1 MANRKLGEKM
11 KIRNIII
18 SFVVGVLAT
27 MGIGM
32 VLLSAE
38 HVVLVPV
45 VKYERLTSMDEKYK
59 KAESIKEELL
69 DNFYLEITEE
79 EIETGM
85 YRGMFEATGDK
96 YSRYFTEEELKAYN
110 ESTSGN
116 YVGIGVLSDVA
127 DGDIHVTRVFPN
139 SPAEKAGILAGD
151 YIIEVDGET
160 LEENGYEHL
169 IDVMLGEEDTK
180 IEVIVKRDDEII
192 AFNLKR
198 GKVEVPFV
206 SSSIIDDMGYI
217 YIYQFGTD
225 VAKEFNTHL
234 KDLKRQGIEGLI
246 IDVRDNPGG
255 LVSES
260 TDIADVLMGSGTII
274 YTLDNK
280 DNKRMYKS
288 DASKLDIPVVFLA
301 NEKSAS
307 ASEILLGAIQD
318 TQIAPIVG
326 VETFG
331 KGIVQ
336 GITNLRDGSGY
347 KITYSQYFT
356 PNDNII
362 HEVGVTP
369 DYIVEYEGSINGE
382 SPNLEEDT
390 QLIKGLEVLKG
401 LILSN

>member
-1 MANRKLGEKM
+1 M

-110 ESTSGN
+110 QSTSGN

-180 IEVIVKRDDEII
+180 IEVIVKRDEEII
-192 AFNLKR
+192 TFNLKR

-206 SSSIIDDMGYI
+206 SSSIIDDIGYI

-255 LVSES
+255 LVNES
-260 TDIADVLMGSGTII
+260 TDIADVLMGSGIII

-307 ASEILLGAIQD
+307 ASEILLGAVQD
-318 TQIAPIVG
+318 TQIGPIVG

-382 SPNLEEDT
+382 TPNLEEDT

>member
-1 MANRKLGEKM
+1 M

-79 EIETGM
+79 DIEIGM

-96 YSRYFTEEELKAYN
+96 YSRYFTKEELKAYN
-110 ESTSGN
+110 DSTNGN
-116 YVGIGVLSDVA
+116 YVGIGVLSDVSE
-127 DGDIHVTRVFPN
+127 GDIHVTRVFPG

-151 YIIEVDGET
+151 YIIEVDGDT
-160 LEENGYEHL
+160 LEEYGYEHL
-169 IDVMLGEEDTK
+169 INVMLGEEGTE
-180 IEVIVKRDDEII
+180 IEVVVKRDDEII
-192 AFNLKR
+192 TFNLER

-206 SSSIIDDMGYI
+206 SSTVIDDIGYI
-217 YIYQFGTD
+217 YLYQFGTD
-225 VAKEFNTHL
+225 VSKEFNTHL
-234 KDLKRQGIEGLI
+234 KDLQRQDIKGLI

-255 LVSES
+255 LVHES
-260 TDIADVLMGSGTII
+260 TEIADVLMGSGTII

-280 DNKRMYKS
+280 DNKRTYKS

-301 NEKSAS
+301 NESSAS
-307 ASEILLGAIQD
+307 ASEILLGAVQD
-318 TQIAPIVG
+318 TQIGPVIG

-347 KITYSQYFT
+347 KITYSQYYT

-369 DYIVEYEGSINGE
+369 DYIIEYEGIINGE

-390 QLIKGLEVLKG
+390 QLIKGIEVLRE
-401 LILSN
+401 LILSK

>member
-1 MANRKLGEKM
+1 M

>member
-1 MANRKLGEKM
+1 M
-11 KIRNIII
+11 KIRNIVI

-45 VKYERLTSMDEKYK
+45 VKYERLTSMDEQYK

-79 EIETGM
+79 DIETGM

-96 YSRYFTEEELKAYN
+96 YSRYFTKEELKAYN
-110 ESTSGN
+110 DSTNGN

-127 DGDIHVTRVFPN
+127 EGDIHVTRVFPN
-139 SPAEKAGILAGD
+139 SPAEKAGLLAGD
-151 YIIEVDGET
+151 YIIEVDGAT
-160 LEENGYEHL
+160 IEEHGYEHL
-169 IDVMLGEEDTK
+169 IDVMLGEEGTE
-180 IEVIVKRDDEII
+180 IEVIVNRDDEII
-192 AFNLKR
+192 TFNLER

-206 SSSIIDDMGYI
+206 ASTVIDDIGYI
-217 YIYQFGTD
+217 YLYQFGTD

-234 KDLKRQGIEGLI
+234 KDLQRDDIKGLI
-246 IDVRDNPGG
+246 VDVRDNPGG
-255 LVSES
+255 LVHES
-260 TDIADVLMGSGTII
+260 TEIADVLMGSGTII

-280 DNKRMYKS
+280 DNKRTYKS

-301 NEKSAS
+301 NENSAS
-307 ASEILLGAIQD
+307 ASEILLGAVQD
-318 TQIAPIVG
+318 TQIGPVVG

-369 DYIVEYEGSINGE
+369 DYIVEYEGIINGE

-401 LILSN
+401 LILSK

>member
-1 MANRKLGEKM
+1 M

-79 EIETGM
+79 DIETGM

-96 YSRYFTEEELKAYN
+96 YSRYFTKEELKAYN

-139 SPAEKAGILAGD
+139 SPAEKAGLLAGD

-160 LEENGYEHL
+160 LEEHGYEHL
-169 IDVMLGEEDTK
+169 IDVMLGEEGTE
-180 IEVIVKRDDEII
+180 IEVIVSRDDEII
-192 AFNLKR
+192 TFNLKR

-206 SSSIIDDMGYI
+206 SSAVIDDIGYI
-217 YIYQFGTD
+217 YLYQFGTD
-225 VAKEFNTHL
+225 VSKEFNTHL
-234 KDLKRQGIEGLI
+234 KDLQRQDIKGLI

-255 LVSES
+255 LVHES
-260 TDIADVLMGSGTII
+260 TEIADVLMGSGTII

-280 DNKRMYKS
+280 DNKRTYKS

-301 NEKSAS
+301 NESSAS
-307 ASEILLGAIQD
+307 ASEILLGAVQD
-318 TQIAPIVG
+318 TQIGPIVG

-390 QLIKGLEVLKG
+390 QLIKGIEVLKG
-401 LILSN
+401 LILSK